1 MVDDDIN
8 QTELENEMEKGLT
21 IDYETADKITVLVL
35 REHVEMLESE
45 QREIEE
51 LDTVPGYKHADY
63 FANRE
68 ILVALRKVLDYY
80 GG

>member
-1 MVDDDIN
+1 MRKRQIEQMVDDDIN
-8 QTELENEMEKGLT
+8 QAELENEMEKGLT

-51 LDTVPGYKHADY
+51 LDTVPGWPCKCCG
-63 FANRE
+63 E
-68 ILVALRKVLDYY
+68 I
-80 GG
+80 